1 METKANY
8 VLIGMFTLAVIAG
21 IFGFVYW
28 FQNAGGTRE
37 RVPYRIVFQ
46 GSVAGLHTG
55 ANVLLNGIQVG
66 DVTSLK
72 LDPQRPK
79 EVAALVN
86 IDKSVQIHSDVEVGL
101 EFQGLTG
108 VAQIALKGGTPDSPI
123 LQSSK
128 EKPALLTAL
137 PAATLDFTQA
147 ARDTL
152 RRLDDFVAANQDIIN
167 DALKNIDTF
176 TGALA
181 RNSERLDKI
190 VAGGSGPDRRRR
202 RQGRQAQRSGEI
214 DPNAVRQSRPA
225 HRGAI
230 GQSQPAAG
238 QRQQTYRGRRQRP
251 APHAGHDRYGSEKL
265 RQEPEP
271 PDLRRQRQQIAAYSA
286 APPAAAEGT
295 GVAPWTTVSGE
306 AAATMGRRTTI
317 Q

>member
-8 VLIGMFTLAVIAG
+8 VLIGLFTLAVISG

-28 FQNAGGTRE
+28 FQNVGATRE

-55 ANVLLNGIQVG
+55 ANVLLNGIQIG
-66 DVTSLK
+66 EVTSLK

-86 IDKSVQIHSDVEVGL
+86 IDKVVQIHSDVEVGL

-123 LQSSK
+123 LESAKGS
-128 EKPALLTAL
+128 PATLTAP

-152 RRLDDFVAANQDIIN
+152 RRLDDFVADNQAMFK

-176 TGALA
+176 TKSLA
-181 RNSERLDKI
+181 GNADRIDKI
-190 VAGGSGPDRRRR
+190 VMGVQDLAGGDDGKSGQLNETARSINDAARSIRTLSDNLE
-202 RQGRQAQRSGEI
+202 QRTAEI
-214 DPNAVRQSRPA
+214 SVNLNRLLVTGNKQIEVVGGDLHRTLGTIDTAVKNFDKNPSRLIF
-225 HRGAI
+225 G
-230 GQSQPAAG
+230 
-238 QRQQTYRGRRQRP
+238 
-251 APHAGHDRYGSEKL
+251 GSSSK
-265 RQEPEP
+265 
-271 PDLRRQRQQIAAYSA
+271 
-286 APPAAAEGT
+286 
-295 GVAPWTTVSGE
+295 
-306 AAATMGRRTTI
+306 
-317 Q
+317 

>member
-8 VLIGMFTLAVIAG
+8 VMIGLFTLAVIAG

-28 FQNAGGTRE
+28 FQNVGATRE

-55 ANVLLNGIQVG
+55 ANVLLNGIQIG
-66 DVTSLK
+66 EVTSLK

-86 IDKSVQIHSDVEVGL
+86 IDKIVQIHSDVEVGL

-123 LQSSK
+123 LESSK
-128 EKPALLTAL
+128 SAPAMLTAP

-152 RRLDDFVAANQDIIN
+152 RRLDDFVADNQATFK

-176 TGALA
+176 TQSLA
-181 RNSERLDKI
+181 RNSERIDKI
-190 VAGGSGPDRRRR
+190 TAGIQDLAGGDDGKSGQLNEAARSIRTLSDNLDQRTAEISTNLNRLLNTGNKQVEIVGADMHRTLGTIDTAVKNFDKNPSRLIFGGSGSNR
-202 RQGRQAQRSGEI
+202 
-214 DPNAVRQSRPA
+214 
-225 HRGAI
+225 
-230 GQSQPAAG
+230 
-238 QRQQTYRGRRQRP
+238 
-251 APHAGHDRYGSEKL
+251 
-265 RQEPEP
+265 
-271 PDLRRQRQQIAAYSA
+271 
-286 APPAAAEGT
+286 
-295 GVAPWTTVSGE
+295 
-306 AAATMGRRTTI
+306 
-317 Q
+317 

>member
-28 FQNAGGTRE
+28 FQNVGGTRE

-108 VAQIALKGGTPDSPI
+108 VAQIALKGGSPDSPI

-128 EKPALLTAL
+128 EKPALLTAP

-152 RRLDDFVAANQDIIN
+152 RRLDDFVAANQDIIK

-176 TGALA
+176 TAALA
-181 RNSERLDKI
+181 RNSDRLDKI
-190 VAGGSGPDRRRR
+190 VTGVQDLTGGDDGKGGKLNEAAKSIRTLSDNLDQRTADISVNLNRLLVNGNKHIEVVGNDLHRTLGTIDTAVKNFDKNPSRLIFGGSG
-202 RQGRQAQRSGEI
+202 S
-214 DPNAVRQSRPA
+214 
-225 HRGAI
+225 
-230 GQSQPAAG
+230 
-238 QRQQTYRGRRQRP
+238 
-251 APHAGHDRYGSEKL
+251 K
-265 RQEPEP
+265 
-271 PDLRRQRQQIAAYSA
+271 
-286 APPAAAEGT
+286 
-295 GVAPWTTVSGE
+295 
-306 AAATMGRRTTI
+306 
-317 Q
+317 

>member
-21 IFGFVYW
+21 VFGFVYW
-28 FQNAGGTRE
+28 FQNVGGTRE

-108 VAQIALKGGTPDSPI
+108 VAQIALKGGSPDSPI

-128 EKPALLTAL
+128 EKPALLTAP

-152 RRLDDFVAANQDIIN
+152 RRLDDFVAANQDIIK

-176 TGALA
+176 TAALA
-181 RNSERLDKI
+181 RNSDRLDKI
-190 VAGGSGPDRRRR
+190 VAGVQDLTGGDDGKGGKLNEAAKSIRTLSDNLDQRTADISVNLNRLLVNGNKHIEVVGNDLHRTLGTIDTAVKNFDKNPSRLIFGGSG
-202 RQGRQAQRSGEI
+202 S
-214 DPNAVRQSRPA
+214 
-225 HRGAI
+225 
-230 GQSQPAAG
+230 
-238 QRQQTYRGRRQRP
+238 
-251 APHAGHDRYGSEKL
+251 K
-265 RQEPEP
+265 
-271 PDLRRQRQQIAAYSA
+271 
-286 APPAAAEGT
+286 
-295 GVAPWTTVSGE
+295 
-306 AAATMGRRTTI
+306 
-317 Q
+317 

>member
-28 FQNAGGTRE
+28 FQNVGGTRE
-37 RVPYRIVFQ
+37 RVPYRIVFE

-108 VAQIALKGGTPDSPI
+108 VAQIALKGGSPDSPI

-128 EKPALLTAL
+128 EKPALLTAP

-152 RRLDDFVAANQDIIN
+152 RRLDDFVAANQDIIK

-176 TGALA
+176 TAALA
-181 RNSERLDKI
+181 RNSDRLDKI
-190 VAGGSGPDRRRR
+190 VAGVQDLTGGDDGKGGKLNEAAKSIRTLSDNLDQRTADISVNLNRLLVNGNKHIEVVGNDLHRTLGTIDTAVKNFDKNPSRLIFGGSG
-202 RQGRQAQRSGEI
+202 S
-214 DPNAVRQSRPA
+214 
-225 HRGAI
+225 
-230 GQSQPAAG
+230 
-238 QRQQTYRGRRQRP
+238 
-251 APHAGHDRYGSEKL
+251 K
-265 RQEPEP
+265 
-271 PDLRRQRQQIAAYSA
+271 
-286 APPAAAEGT
+286 
-295 GVAPWTTVSGE
+295 
-306 AAATMGRRTTI
+306 
-317 Q
+317 

>member
-21 IFGFVYW
+21 VFGFVYW
-28 FQNAGGTRE
+28 FQNVGGTRE

-86 IDKSVQIHSDVEVGL
+86 IDKSVQIHTDVEVGL

-108 VAQIALKGGTPDSPI
+108 VAQIALKGGSPDSPI

-128 EKPALLTAL
+128 EKPALLTAP

-152 RRLDDFVAANQDIIN
+152 RRLDDFVAANQDIIK

-176 TGALA
+176 TAALA
-181 RNSERLDKI
+181 RNSDRLDKI
-190 VAGGSGPDRRRR
+190 VAGVQDLTGGDDGKGGKLNEAAKSIRTLSDNLDQRTADISVNLNRLLVNGNKHIEVVGNDLHRTLGTIDTAVKNFDKNPSRLIFGGSG
-202 RQGRQAQRSGEI
+202 S
-214 DPNAVRQSRPA
+214 
-225 HRGAI
+225 
-230 GQSQPAAG
+230 
-238 QRQQTYRGRRQRP
+238 
-251 APHAGHDRYGSEKL
+251 K
-265 RQEPEP
+265 
-271 PDLRRQRQQIAAYSA
+271 
-286 APPAAAEGT
+286 
-295 GVAPWTTVSGE
+295 
-306 AAATMGRRTTI
+306 
-317 Q
+317 

>member
-1 METKANY
+1 METKASY
-8 VLIGMFTLAVIAG
+8 VLIGLFTLTVIAG

-28 FQNAGGTRE
+28 FQNVGATRE

-66 DVTSLK
+66 EVNGLR

-86 IDKSVQIHSDVEVGL
+86 IDKNVQIHSDVEVGL

-123 LQSSK
+123 LETSK
-128 EKPALLTAL
+128 GSPATLTAP

-152 RRLDDFVAANQDIIN
+152 RRLDDFIATNQDTVK

-176 TGALA
+176 TQALA
-181 RNSERLDKI
+181 RNSDRLDKI
-190 VAGGSGPDRRRR
+190 VMGVQDLAGGDDGKGGKLNEAAKSIRTLSDNLDERTAEISTNLNRLLNTGNKQVEIVGADMHRTLGTIDTAVKNFDKNPSRLIFGGSG
-202 RQGRQAQRSGEI
+202 S
-214 DPNAVRQSRPA
+214 N
-225 HRGAI
+225 
-230 GQSQPAAG
+230 
-238 QRQQTYRGRRQRP
+238 
-251 APHAGHDRYGSEKL
+251 K
-265 RQEPEP
+265 
-271 PDLRRQRQQIAAYSA
+271 
-286 APPAAAEGT
+286 
-295 GVAPWTTVSGE
+295 
-306 AAATMGRRTTI
+306 
-317 Q
+317 

>member
-72 LDPQRPK
+72 LDPKRPK

-86 IDKSVQIHSDVEVGL
+86 VDKNVQIHSDVEVGL

-108 VAQIALKGGTPDSPI
+108 VAQIALKGGSPDSPI

-128 EKPALLTAL
+128 EKPALLTAP

-152 RRLDDFVAANQDIIN
+152 RRLDDFIAANQDIIN

-176 TGALA
+176 TSALA

-190 VAGGSGPDRRRR
+190 VAGVQDLTGGDDGKGGKLNEAAKSIRTLSDNLDQRTAELSVNLNRLLVNGNKHIEVVGNDLHRTLGTIDTAVKNFDKNPSRLIFGGSG
-202 RQGRQAQRSGEI
+202 S
-214 DPNAVRQSRPA
+214 
-225 HRGAI
+225 
-230 GQSQPAAG
+230 
-238 QRQQTYRGRRQRP
+238 
-251 APHAGHDRYGSEKL
+251 K
-265 RQEPEP
+265 
-271 PDLRRQRQQIAAYSA
+271 
-286 APPAAAEGT
+286 
-295 GVAPWTTVSGE
+295 
-306 AAATMGRRTTI
+306 
-317 Q
+317 

>member
-21 IFGFVYW
+21 LFGFVYW
-28 FQNAGGTRE
+28 FQNVGGTRE

-108 VAQIALKGGTPDSPI
+108 VAQIALKGGSPDSPI

-128 EKPALLTAL
+128 EKPALLTAP

-152 RRLDDFVAANQDIIN
+152 RRLDDFVAANQDIIK

-176 TGALA
+176 TAALA
-181 RNSERLDKI
+181 RNSDRLDKI
-190 VAGGSGPDRRRR
+190 VAGVQDLTGGDDGKGGKLNEAAKSIRTLSDNLDQRTADISVNLNRLLVNGNKHIEVVGNDLHRTLGTIDTAVKNFDKNPSRLIFGGSG
-202 RQGRQAQRSGEI
+202 S
-214 DPNAVRQSRPA
+214 
-225 HRGAI
+225 
-230 GQSQPAAG
+230 
-238 QRQQTYRGRRQRP
+238 
-251 APHAGHDRYGSEKL
+251 K
-265 RQEPEP
+265 
-271 PDLRRQRQQIAAYSA
+271 
-286 APPAAAEGT
+286 
-295 GVAPWTTVSGE
+295 
-306 AAATMGRRTTI
+306 
-317 Q
+317 

>member
-21 IFGFVYW
+21 VFGFVYW
-28 FQNAGGTRE
+28 FQNVGGTRE

-72 LDPQRPK
+72 LDPKRPK

-86 IDKSVQIHSDVEVGL
+86 IDKSVQIHTDVEVGL

-108 VAQIALKGGTPDSPI
+108 VAQIALKGGSPDSPI

-128 EKPALLTAL
+128 EKPALLTAP

-152 RRLDDFVAANQDIIN
+152 RRLDDFVAANQDVIQE
-167 DALKNIDTF
+167 ALKNINTF

-190 VAGGSGPDRRRR
+190 VAGVQDLTGGDDGKGGKLNEAASSIRTLSDNLDKRTAELSVNLNRLLVNGNKHIEVVGNDLHRTLGTIDTAVKNFDKNPSRLIFGGSG
-202 RQGRQAQRSGEI
+202 S
-214 DPNAVRQSRPA
+214 
-225 HRGAI
+225 
-230 GQSQPAAG
+230 
-238 QRQQTYRGRRQRP
+238 
-251 APHAGHDRYGSEKL
+251 K
-265 RQEPEP
+265 
-271 PDLRRQRQQIAAYSA
+271 
-286 APPAAAEGT
+286 
-295 GVAPWTTVSGE
+295 
-306 AAATMGRRTTI
+306 
-317 Q
+317 

>member
-28 FQNAGGTRE
+28 FQNVGGTRE

-128 EKPALLTAL
+128 EKPALLTAP

-152 RRLDDFVAANQDIIN
+152 RRLDDFVAANQDIIK
-167 DALKNIDTF
+167 DALKNIDVF

-190 VAGGSGPDRRRR
+190 VAGVQDLTGGDDGKGGKLNEAASSIRTLSDNLDKRTAELSVNLNRLLVNGNKHIEVVGNDLHRTLGTIDTAVKNFDKNPSRLIFGGSG
-202 RQGRQAQRSGEI
+202 S
-214 DPNAVRQSRPA
+214 
-225 HRGAI
+225 
-230 GQSQPAAG
+230 
-238 QRQQTYRGRRQRP
+238 
-251 APHAGHDRYGSEKL
+251 K
-265 RQEPEP
+265 
-271 PDLRRQRQQIAAYSA
+271 
-286 APPAAAEGT
+286 
-295 GVAPWTTVSGE
+295 
-306 AAATMGRRTTI
+306 
-317 Q
+317 